1 MSSAGLRLRLSAR
14 PALSRRLGPNSG
26 AELSVDVAFEN
37 AHGRAA
43 DLRHQASSRR
53 SDLDLNFTR
62 PPHLD
67 ALQDRQ
73 RLTWLQPF
81 ALDKIS
87 AERSTG
93 GTGGR
98 IFDEPPR
105 QHSASEGF
113 PSAAEREAV
122 GHHA

>member
-1 MSSAGLRLRLSAR
+1 MSSAGLRLRPSAR

-43 DLRHQASSRR
+43 HFRHQAPSRR
-53 SDLDLNFTR
+53 SHLDLNFTR

-73 RLTWLQPF
+73 RFARLQPF
-81 ALDKIS
+81 AFDKIS
-87 AERSTG
+87 PERATC
-93 GTGGR
+93 GTSGR
-98 IFDEPPR
+98 IFDE
-105 QHSASEGF
+105 
-113 PSAAEREAV
+113 
-122 GHHA
+122 